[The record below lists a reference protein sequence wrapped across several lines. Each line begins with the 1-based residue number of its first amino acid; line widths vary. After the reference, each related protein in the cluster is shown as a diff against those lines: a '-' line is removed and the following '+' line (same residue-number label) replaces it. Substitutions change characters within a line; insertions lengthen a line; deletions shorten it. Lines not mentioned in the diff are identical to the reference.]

1 MPPENFGDVILQIVV
16 LLFSVVFHEVSH
28 GWVAERCG
36 DPTARFMGRLTLNPV
51 PHIDL
56 WGSIL
61 LPGIL
66 VLTHSPILFGYAK
79 PVPVDQRNLR
89 RPRIDGILVAIAGP
103 FSNVFLAL
111 VCAVLL
117 GLEAPFLGMG
127 HALSRLLVIG
137 MGTNVMLALFNLLP
151 VPPLDGSWLLEHT
164 LRGAAYNAYRAV
176 RPYGI
181 LILLGIMLFP
191 PVAYYV
197 MYIPRQFL
205 LGQLMSVSQA
215 IAGLVS

>member
-1 MPPENFGDVILQIVV
+1 MPPENFGDVILQIDV